1 MAAITWQQVVD
12 FASEAADV
20 PAAAQTAILAHVN
33 TTLDVT
39 LFADGESDPQL
50 TLTRIYLAA
59 HFAAGAVPGTGSGG
73 PAGTVTSESA
83 GGLSRSYGSAGA
95 GSSVLSSSLWGST
108 EYGRKAAALIRLVA
122 GGPHDI

>member
-1 MAAITWQQVVD
+1 MAAITWDQVED
-12 FASEAADV
+12 FASEAGDV
-20 PAAAQTAILAHVN
+20 PVAAQTAILAHVN

-39 LFADGESDPQL
+39 LFPLGEDDPQL

-59 HFAAGAVPGTGSGG
+59 HMAAGAIPGTGSGG

-83 GGLSRSYGSAGA
+83 GGLSRSYGTAGA
-95 GSSVLSSSLWGST
+95 GSAVLSSSLWGGT

-122 GGPHDI
+122 GGPWDI